1 MKQSAKRPC
10 RPKLALI
17 PAFACALALAGLVLV
32 APAAAEEDKP
42 MPRLMSL
49 TGKGEVTASPDM
61 AVLSIGVVSEDRT
74 ARQALFANTRS
85 MTALVDA
92 MKTAGVEPKD
102 LQTSGFNVSP
112 KYSRPRRTQSG
123 PQPPPEIVGYTVRNT
138 LTVRIRD
145 LDSAGEILDTAVS
158 LGSNAISGLTF
169 TVAEPK
175 PLQNEARKAAI
186 ADALEKAKLYAEGA
200 GITLG
205 PIQSI
210 TESGGIRPPQPV
222 MPMARAQAE
231 VAFDSAVPIEA
242 GELTFRAQV
251 SVVWEIG
258 E

>member
-1 MKQSAKRPC
+1 MTHALTRPF
-10 RPKLALI
+10 RLMLAPTLAI
-17 PAFACALALAGLVLV
+17 LCALGLAALTPAGI
-32 APAAAEEDKP
+32 AAAAEDEPK
-42 MPRLMSL
+42 PRLMSL
-49 TGKGEVTASPDM
+49 TGKGEVTTSPDM

-85 MTALVDA
+85 MTALVEA
-92 MKTAGVEPKD
+92 MKAGGVEPKD
-102 LQTSGFNVSP
+102 LQTSGFNVNP
-112 KYSRPRRTQSG
+112 KYSRPRRTQAG

-145 LDSAGEILDTAVS
+145 LGSAGEILDEAVS

-186 ADALEKAKLYAEGA
+186 ADALEKAKLYADGA

-210 TESGGIRPPQPV
+210 TEGGGARPPRPI
-222 MPMARAQAE
+222 PMARAQAE
-231 VAFDSAVPIEA
+231 VAFDGAVPIEA
-242 GELTFRAQV
+242 GELTYRAQV
-251 SVVWEIG
+251 SVVWEIR